1 MSNAIELKGLRDGLL
16 ATLPMHISW
25 EETLS
30 LFRAHLDRQPEFFK
44 GARLA
49 VNVGAHTL
57 KVNDLITL
65 RNELSERGITLWAV
79 ISDSPTTVKNA
90 QLLGLATRIGKPRP
104 PIAPTVP
111 ASAALW
117 LERTLRSGVRI
128 EHAGPVTVVGDVNPG
143 AEILTS
149 SSLVVWGR
157 LRGRVFV
164 GHPDNQQAFLCALR
178 FQTDQATLAG
188 IALTAPITDC
198 PLKVSLQDGIPRW
211 EQWELK

>member
-1 MSNAIELKGLRDGLL
+1 MSDTIELKGVRDGLL
-16 ATLPMHISW
+16 ASLPVNISW
-25 EETLS
+25 EETLA

-57 KVNDLITL
+57 KVNDLVTL

-79 ISDSPTTVKNA
+79 LSDSPTTVKNA
-90 QLLGLATRIGKPRP
+90 QLLGLATRIARPRP
-104 PIAPTVP
+104 SPAPNVP

-117 LERTLRSGVRI
+117 LERTLRSGIRI
-128 EHAGPVTVVGDVNPG
+128 EHTGPVTIIGDVNPG

-149 SSLVVWGR
+149 SSLIVWGR
-157 LRGRVFV
+157 LRGRVLV
-164 GHPDNQQAFLCALR
+164 GHPDNQQAFICALR

-188 IALTAPITDC
+188 IALSAPSTDC
-198 PLKVSLQDGIPRW
+198 PLKVSLQQGIPRW
-211 EQWELK
+211 EQWEK